1 VRRDTQ
7 AVLLLLVGG
16 TLLKVAVT
24 GTYVRYVKPSHLP
37 LLIAAGVVL
46 VAVAGITLWRQ
57 IKSSGAAAAIAANRE
72 PVVADHRD
80 RAVDHRD
87 RAVAHH
93 DRAAAAGRAAAAHEG
108 FDNEPI
114 DDPAE
119 PAEEFA
125 GHGHETSRV
134 GWLLLAPALALL
146 LFSPPALGS
155 FQAIRNGTALGA
167 AAATDFAAL
176 PAGDPV
182 RVSLMDYAARAVFDH
197 GRSLTGRQVQL
208 TGFVIAG
215 VHGEPYLARLFVGCC
230 AADARPIKIG
240 LTGDLPGILAPDQWV
255 EVVGTYTDQADRDPV
270 NGELIP
276 YVQVV
281 SVRDIDTPE
290 EQYET

>member
-1 VRRDTQ
+1 MRRDTQ

-37 LLIAAGVVL
+37 LLVAAGVVL

-57 IKSSGAAAAIAANRE
+57 IKSSGATAAD
-72 PVVADHRD
+72 VADREHQE
-80 RAVDHRD
+80 VDHRD
-87 RAVAHH
+87 RALEHRERAVVHR

-108 FDNEPI
+108 FDSEPI
-114 DDPAE
+114 DDADE
-119 PAEEFA
+119 PAEESA

-134 GWLLLAPALALL
+134 GWLLLVPALALL

-155 FQAIRNGTALGA
+155 FQAIRNGTALA
-167 AAATDFAAL
+167 AAGASDYATL

-197 GRSLTGRQVQL
+197 GRSLTGRQIQL

-215 VHGEPYLARLFVGCC
+215 VHGEPYLARLVVGCC

-281 SVRDIDTPE
+281 SVRNIDTPE

>member
-24 GTYVRYVKPSHLP
+24 GSYVRYVKPSHLP
-37 LLIAAGVVL
+37 LLVIAGVVL

-57 IKSSGAAAAIAANRE
+57 IKASAAVPATVAGPDHDEVRYRE
-72 PVVADHRD
+72 
-80 RAVDHRD
+80 
-87 RAVAHH
+87 
-93 DRAAAAGRAAAAHEG
+93 RAAAAGRAAAAHEG
-108 FDNEPI
+108 FYEAVPDQA
-114 DDPAE
+114 AE
-119 PAEEFA
+119 AEEEVA
-125 GHGHETSRV
+125 EHQHETSRV
-134 GWLLLAPALALL
+134 GWLLLVPALALL

-155 FQAIRNGTALGA
+155 FQAVRNGTALA
-167 AAATDFAAL
+167 AGSGSDFATL

-182 RVSLMDYAARAVFDH
+182 PVTLMDYAARAVFDR
-197 GRSLTGRQVQL
+197 GLSLTGRRVQL

-215 VHGEPYLARLFVGCC
+215 PGGQPYLARLVVGCC

-255 EVVGTYTDQADRDPV
+255 EVVGTYTDESDRDPV

-281 SVRDIDTPE
+281 SVRDIDAPQE
-290 EQYET
+290 PYET